1 MMSALTA
8 EEVQHLVLMAT
19 CAPSVHNTQPWLL
32 TQTLDGLLVRRDGT
46 RQLDVIDPDG
56 RELLLSCGALLN
68 HLEVAA
74 RAIGVDADVALDLR
88 GDVVALVRLTRG
100 PVASAQEVEDAVSIL
115 HRHTHRGRFDGRP
128 VDAADLD
135 GVRLAVEEQGGFL
148 RVVRPTEIVEVEV
161 LVSRA
166 EEGLLRLDGYEQ
178 ELGRWVWH
186 GVGEEN
192 RGDGLPPDA
201 VDHGAARAESLPG
214 RAFAGPIPRPAEPP
228 DVEHPTVVLLSSAAD
243 TPADWVQAGRALSA
257 LLLKATQIGLLAQ
270 PFGQV
275 IDLPASRAGLAH
287 ALGIVGVPQML
298 LRLGH
303 GTSHPV
309 TPRRPVA
316 DVLTT

>member
-1 MMSALTA
+1 VSVLTRD
-8 EEVQHLVLMAT
+8 EIQHLVVMAT

-32 TQTLDGLLVRRDGT
+32 TETLDGLLVRRDTT
-46 RQLDVIDPDG
+46 RQLDVLDPEG

-100 PVASAQEVEDAVSIL
+100 PGASEAEVEAAVTIL

-128 VDAADLD
+128 VSSTDLD
-135 GVRLAVEEQGGFL
+135 VLRLVIEEQGAYL
-148 RVVRPTEIVEVEV
+148 RVVKPSELVDVEV

-166 EEGLLRLDGYEQ
+166 EEALLSLDGYDQ

-186 GVGEEN
+186 GAPDED
-192 RGDGLPPDA
+192 RGDGLPRDA
-201 VDHGAARAESLPG
+201 VDHGKGRAESLQG
-214 RAFAGPIPRPAEPP
+214 RAFAGPLPRPSEPP
-228 DVEHPTVVLLSSAAD
+228 DAEHPTVVVLSSMAD
-243 TPADWVQAGRALSA
+243 TPTDWVQAGRALSA
-257 LLLKATQIGLLAQ
+257 LLLKATEVGLLAQ

-275 IDLPASRAGLAH
+275 IDLPASRAGLSH
-287 ALGIVGVPQML
+287 SLGLVGVPQMV